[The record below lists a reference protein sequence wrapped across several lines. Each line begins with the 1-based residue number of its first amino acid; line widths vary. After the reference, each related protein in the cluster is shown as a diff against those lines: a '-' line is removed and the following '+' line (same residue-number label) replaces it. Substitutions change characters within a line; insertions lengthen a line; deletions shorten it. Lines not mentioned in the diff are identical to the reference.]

1 MEEITQPDIS
11 DIVPMEIDTKR
22 KRKRKI
28 SKSNF
33 GLFIIFEKTFLELF
47 SFKRVLSYLAL
58 SFVFPFIFTMVI
70 SGQLSGTLADMSIDF
85 QIATV
90 VNYFAFYSFF
100 WNAGILLL
108 LYCGLT
114 ASNFISSEESGG
126 TLIFLLTKPIRRTT
140 LYVGKFL
147 GYFLNMAILQFVSL
161 LLGLTVTCTLFEVS
175 SAVFIVGLKFLVP
188 VYLYALLMIA
198 VFGLILG
205 FLSIINKRMVISVL
219 VNMFLIIII
228 YFLGI
233 IFRVA
238 IPNYYESWYLYL
250 IDLGYNLSLIFTTF
264 LGFFGFQPNPFF
276 QQNFGMFFGTYVSM
290 FSDVSEFLGAA
301 DPENGLTF
309 LLPETGY
316 VNPIVS
322 IIVIVAIAA
331 ALFILGLVVLERK
344 DIGPQ

>member
-11 DIVPMEIDTKR
+11 AIVPMEIDSKR
-22 KRKRKI
+22 KRKKKEGKR
-28 SKSNF
+28 SF
-33 GLFIIFEKTFLELF
+33 GLFIIFEKTFRELL
-47 SFKRVLSYLAL
+47 SLRRVLSYIGL
-58 SFVFPFIFTMVI
+58 SIVFPFVFTMIV
-70 SGQLSGTLADMSIDF
+70 SGQLTGTLADMNIDF

-100 WNAGILLL
+100 WNAGILLI

-114 ASNFISSEESGG
+114 ASTFISSEESGG

-147 GYFLNMAILQFVSL
+147 GYFVNMAILQFVSL
-161 LLGLTVTCTLFEVS
+161 LFGLTITCTLFDVS
-175 SAVFIVGLKFLVP
+175 SAVFIAGLKFLVP
-188 VYLYALLMIA
+188 IYLYALLMIA
-198 VFGLILG
+198 VIGLILG

-219 VNMFLIIII
+219 VIMFLIIFI

-238 IPNYYESWYLYL
+238 IPTYYESGHLYL
-250 IDLGYNLSLIFTTF
+250 IDMGYNLSLIFTTF
-264 LGFFGFQPNPFF
+264 LGYFGFQPIPFF
-276 QQNFGMFFGTYVSM
+276 QQNFGLFFGTYVSM
-290 FSDVSEFLGAA
+290 FSDVSEFLGSA

-316 VNPIVS
+316 INPIVS
-322 IIVIVAIAA
+322 IIVMVAITAL
-331 ALFILGLVVLERK
+331 LFILGLIILERK